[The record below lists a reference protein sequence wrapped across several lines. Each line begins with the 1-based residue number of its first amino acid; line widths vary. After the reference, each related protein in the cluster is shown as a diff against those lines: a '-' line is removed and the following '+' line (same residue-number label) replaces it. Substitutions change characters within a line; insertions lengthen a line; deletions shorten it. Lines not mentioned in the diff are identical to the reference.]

1 MILRFEIRTS
11 SLRTLYPQLG
21 GFGIFH
27 QMYRYLFRYLFHNI
41 CIIGSSPVR
50 WLFVLTPGV
59 PYVLST
65 SNNYARFEVGRAVR
79 VGVASSLHACK
90 PIRLGIDGI
99 VPSCDGASH
108 VKTGEARREA
118 V

>member
-11 SLRTLYPQLG
+11 SLRKLCTVSLAGSAYSIRCTGISSGISSIIFASSDRPQYG
-21 GFGIFH
+21 
-27 QMYRYLFRYLFHNI
+27 
-41 CIIGSSPVR
+41 
-50 WLFVLTPGV
+50 LTPGV